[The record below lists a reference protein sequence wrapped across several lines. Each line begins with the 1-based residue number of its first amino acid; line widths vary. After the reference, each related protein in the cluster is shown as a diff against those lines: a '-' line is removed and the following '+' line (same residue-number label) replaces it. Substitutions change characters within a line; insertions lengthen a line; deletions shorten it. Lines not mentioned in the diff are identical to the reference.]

1 MTIGCDILRLPLCS
15 WQNYW
20 ESEGFS
26 RSAPLFFQPQLGSIV
41 LQVVLFV
48 FRCENKEEEKQRN
61 VMIYFTVLL
70 KVKTLKSR
78 ARIFADTDQFLKREV
93 NCRSFPQ
100 HFLPG
105 TAKVLEG
112 MRRKRAATKNIL
124 MKVTEEGLLRA
135 FLCLTS
141 CVGYMCTE
149 PIKEV
154 LWHQYNTCVVDM
166 EKKRR

>member
-1 MTIGCDILRLPLCS
+1 MFLTKLLGERRIFQIRSFVLSTSAGLHCTPGCPL
-15 WQNYW
+15 
-20 ESEGFS
+20 
-26 RSAPLFFQPQLGSIV
+26 
-41 LQVVLFV
+41 
-48 FRCENKEEEKQRN
+48 FRCENREEEKQRN
-61 VMIYFTVLL
+61 VMIQFTLLL
-70 KVKTLKSR
+70 KGKTLKST
-78 ARIFADTDQFLKREV
+78 ARIFADTDRFLIGEV
-93 NCRSFPQ
+93 ICRSFPQ

-124 MKVTEEGLLRA
+124 MKVAEEGLLRA

-141 CVGYMCTE
+141 CVGYMCTA